1 VGGAGLQFL
10 PHRGRGTA
18 RRVVEG
24 PTPQASEWWGLEP
37 LPLASHHQSHTKLP
51 LALLA
56 APPSLRATSPV
67 GGGIFQTR
75 SRYFIDVNHDAF
87 EILQN
92 IDRSDPKRENP
103 VLRQPLIPPF
113 IPRRLIPA
121 IVRLAVYLHA
131 QLGLV
136 AVKVEIIRACR
147 MLLAPVMAG
156 LQAAQLTPEQYLRQ
170 RHFAAQLLRAAVSF
184 AGAFEHVV
192 RSPFA
197 LRAPLRQATPATSPR
212 QARGGI

>member
-10 PHRGRGTA
+10 PGTGRGTA
-18 RRVVEG
+18 LAVEG
-24 PTPQASEWWGLEP
+24 PTQQASEWWGLAP
-37 LPLASHHQSHTKLP
+37 LP

-67 GGGIFQTR
+67 GGGIFEVR
-75 SRYFIDVNHDAF
+75 NPFSRGFIDVDQRP
-87 EILQN
+87 LQIFQH
-92 IDRSDPKRENP
+92 IDRCNAQRENSM
-103 VLRQPLIPPF
+103 LSQPFIAPF
-113 IPRRLIPA
+113 IPRRLIAA

-136 AVKVEIIRACR
+136 AVEVEIIRSCR
-147 MLLAPVMAG
+147 MLFAPVVAG
-156 LQAAQLTPEQYLRQ
+156 LKATQLLPEQHLWQ
-170 RHFAAQLLRAAVSF
+170 GHFAPQLLRAAVSF
-184 AGAFEHVV
+184 AGAFEHVI